1 MTGFWYSGLSFV
13 INKKIQEILCNQKTS
28 NNNEQEILHNQSNQ
42 FEALFSI
49 FQSVFGLQRNK
60 Q

>member
-42 FEALFSI
+42 FGALFSI
-49 FQSVFGLQRNK
+49 FQSVFGTQRNK